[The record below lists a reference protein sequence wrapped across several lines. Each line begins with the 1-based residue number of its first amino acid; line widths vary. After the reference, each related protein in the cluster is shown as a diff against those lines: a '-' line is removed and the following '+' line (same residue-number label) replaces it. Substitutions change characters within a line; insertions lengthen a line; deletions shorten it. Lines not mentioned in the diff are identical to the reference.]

1 MAVGKQDKGNVPSK
15 EREQFGS
22 RISFVLASMGGAIGL
37 GVVWKFPYVVG
48 RYGGAAFIL
57 VFLAA
62 LLLIATPILMTEFAI
77 GRKTKTS
84 YTSALKILCPGKK
97 WYLLGII
104 GLVALTLTLS
114 FYSGI
119 AGWTVAYL
127 VKSLTGTFRGMDTA
141 QIEGVFRQFTANPA
155 QVIFWLAVMLGITT
169 FVIIRGVK
177 GGIEMVCNILLP
189 LLFLLIIVLAVR
201 SCLLPGAKKGIEF
214 YLKPNF
220 SSLTGEAIM
229 AAIGQAFFS
238 LGVGCGNLVVY
249 GSYLDRK
256 KTIGSSTI
264 MVGLGDT
271 LAAILFGFI
280 IFPAAFAFGIQ
291 PDMGPPLVFITL
303 PAIFAKMKFGM
314 AFSAVFFILLFFAC
328 LTSTICIMEAI
339 VGYVV
344 DEWKVE
350 RRKASLG
357 VALVVFIIGS
367 ILMLSFGPMEHV
379 LIFGR
384 NLFDFAND
392 VMVSAILLP
401 LGGLLMVI
409 LVGWILKPKGI
420 LEEINRGEGIKIRS
434 YYLFTVRYLAPAAI
448 ILMFLQLIGVL
459 KF

>member
-1 MAVGKQDKGNVPSK
+1 MAVEKQSKGDFPSQ

-48 RYGGAAFIL
+48 RYGGAAFIV

-127 VKSLTGTFRGMDTA
+127 VKSLTGTFAGMDA
-141 QIEGVFRQFTANPA
+141 A
-155 QVIFWLAVMLGITT
+155 QVGEVFGEFTSSPGAVVFWLAVMLGITT

-177 GGIEMVCNILLP
+177 GGIEKVCNILLP
-189 LLFLLIIVLAVR
+189 VLFLLIIVLAVR
-201 SCLLPGAKKGIEF
+201 SCMLPGAKKGIEF
-214 YLKPNF
+214 YLKPDF
-220 SSLTGEAIM
+220 SSLTGEAVM
-229 AAIGQAFFS
+229 AAVGQAFFA

-303 PAIFAKMKFGM
+303 PTIFAKMKFGM
-314 AFSAVFFILLFFAC
+314 VFSTVFFILLFFAC

-350 RRKASLG
+350 RKKASLG
-357 VALVVFIIGS
+357 VALVVFILGS
-367 ILMLSFGPMEHV
+367 ILMMSFGPMADV
-379 LIFGR
+379 LICGR

-392 VMVSAILLP
+392 VLVSAILLP

-409 LVGWILKPKGI
+409 LIGWILKPKEI
-420 LEEINRGEGIKIRS
+420 LEEINLGEGVKVRK
-434 YYLFTVRYLAPAAI
+434 YYMFTVKYLAPVAI
-448 ILMFLQLIGVL
+448 ILMFLQLTGVL